1 MRSSMTKVSA
11 HRMTDQP
18 KTIAFTV
25 MALVAFAANSIL
37 CRMALREGAIDPAT
51 FSTIRFLSGAVILS
65 MLAAPLQ
72 RPFFPLR
79 GSWPAAFT
87 LAVYALPF
95 AFSYTQLSAGTGALI
110 LFGCVQLT
118 MPAAALYEGERP
130 HAVEWLGLAI
140 ALAGLVTLVFPGL
153 TAPQP
158 RAAALMATAGVC
170 WGLYSLRGRGASNP
184 LLQNTGNF
192 VRAVPLIAGASLL
205 AVRQFHVEPRGLML
219 SIASGAIASG
229 LGYVVWYAALRGL
242 TAVSASVV
250 QLAVPLIASGG
261 GVLLLSETVTL
272 RLVLSTV
279 LVLGGITMAIVG
291 GTGSRTDVVVEQ
303 PTR

>member
-1 MRSSMTKVSA
+1 MADRPLTVA
-11 HRMTDQP
+11 Y
-18 KTIAFTV
+18 TV

-37 CRMALREGAIDPAT
+37 CRMALREGVIDPAT
-51 FSTIRFLSGAVILS
+51 FSTVRFLSGAVTLS
-65 MLAAPLQ
+65 LIAARVQ
-72 RPFFPLR
+72 RPFFPLP
-79 GSWPAAFT
+79 GSWAAAIV
-87 LAVYALPF
+87 LALYALPF

-118 MPAAALYEGERP
+118 MPAAALYEGDRP
-130 HAVEWLGLAI
+130 HAVQWMGLVI
-140 ALAGLVTLVFPGL
+140 AVGGLVTLVFPGL
-153 TAPQP
+153 AAPSP
-158 RAAALMATAGVC
+158 AAAGLMATAGVC
-170 WGLYSLRGRGASNP
+170 WGLYSLRGRGSSNP

-192 VRAVPLIAGASLL
+192 VRAVPLIAAASLL
-205 AVRQFHVEPRGLML
+205 AAPRFHVEPRGVILAMG
-219 SIASGAIASG
+219 SGAIASG

-242 TAVSASVV
+242 SAVRASVV

-261 GVLLLSETVTL
+261 GVILLSESVTV

-291 GTGSRTDVVVEQ
+291 GARSPRAMVAFEQ